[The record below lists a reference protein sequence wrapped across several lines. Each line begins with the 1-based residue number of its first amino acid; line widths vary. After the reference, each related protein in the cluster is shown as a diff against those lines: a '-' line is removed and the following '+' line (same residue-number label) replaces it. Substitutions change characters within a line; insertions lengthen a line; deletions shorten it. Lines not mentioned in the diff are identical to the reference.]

1 MLEQNGDDDNVLGAE
16 VSILPPANTGDDTDG
31 DSGDEELLSC
41 GNPNSLNRNQLMA
54 DAAVKL
60 RKPGEDVTVGIEEDD
75 ESANECEPAKKVRKH
90 LWGKQLH
97 TNRHGSSEI

>member
-1 MLEQNGDDDNVLGAE
+1 MTLHQLKYSCLSLLIICRYRVHEVLEMLEQNGDDDNVLGAE

-60 RKPGEDVTVGIEEDD
+60 
-75 ESANECEPAKKVRKH
+75 
-90 LWGKQLH
+90 
-97 TNRHGSSEI
+97 